1 MANINPDNS
10 TVSPEVKASSSLA
23 TLRKINLNVD
33 LATQAELI
41 SAYNDLSSQISAAT
55 SSYIEADNALS
66 NALTAELAVGVSA
79 ADEQETQFVYTI
91 TQGGESVGTINV
103 AKDMFVTSAWFTGT
117 TLYLSVRGQDTP
129 ISTDLS
135 GLVDVYDGGTTDT
148 AIVTVENNTICVD
161 VLDKGYATTTYVNEV
176 SAAVSAAANTRLTA
190 LEDSVLTAIT
200 NGTDGEY
207 VTTTVGTKADN
218 SQSVAV
224 AVTVAELTAG
234 TAGLAEATDVKA
246 YVDNAVSDATDS
258 LSSAVSAVV
267 GKVESTSA
275 TWDTAVTDLAT
286 FRDNVNGA
294 GTTLDGAIT
303 AKAVSAYVDIDEIIT
318 ELEALKA
325 AVKTFAGSASN
336 A

>member
-41 SAYNDLSSQISAAT
+41 SAYNDLSTQIKNTGDAYIAAD
-55 SSYIEADNALS
+55 EALS
-66 NALTAELAVGVSA
+66 AALTAELAVGVSA

-91 TQGGESVGTINV
+91 TQGGESIGTINV

-117 TLYLSVRGQDTP
+117 TLVLSVRGQEAP

-135 GLVDVYDGGTTDT
+135 GLVDVYTGGTTDT
-148 AIVTVENNTICVD
+148 ATVTVENNTICVD
-161 VLDKGYATTTYVNEV
+161 VLDKGYATVTYVDEV
-176 SAAVSAAANTRLTA
+176 SAVVSAAAEARLTA

-200 NGTDGEY
+200 KGTDGNY

-246 YVDNAVSDATDS
+246 YVDNAVSTASDA
-258 LSSAVSAVV
+258 LII
-267 GKVESTSA
+267 
-275 TWDTAVTDLAT
+275 
-286 FRDNVNGA
+286 NV
-294 GTTLDGAIT
+294 
-303 AKAVSAYVDIDEIIT
+303 
-318 ELEALKA
+318 
-325 AVKTFAGSASN
+325 
-336 A
+336 